1 MSAPLD
7 PEEVHRAEELYG
19 PLTRSL
25 RRLVDMTIR
34 SEADAADVARA
45 QQLIDEAAELL
56 GSRLHPEPY
65 PVRTTTEGRFLT
77 WGNVAIG
84 TRNAIAP
91 PLDVRRDETGRVTT
105 DVVLG
110 SAYEGPAGHVH
121 GGVCALLLDH
131 ILGATAHRP
140 GKPAVT
146 GTLTIRYRAPT
157 RLGPLRVEAWVDHD
171 TGSKTFAHG
180 QITDEHGALTVEA
193 EGVFIRRKAQ
203 P

>member
-1 MSAPLD
+1 MNTPLD
-7 PEEVHRAEELYG
+7 PDEARRTEELYG

-25 RRLVDMTIR
+25 RRLVDVTIR
-34 SEADAADVARA
+34 SEVGDADVRRA
-45 QQLIDEAAELL
+45 HRLIDEAAELL
-56 GSRLHPEPY
+56 GSRLHPEPH

-91 PLDVRRDETGRVTT
+91 PLDVHRDETGRVTT
-105 DVVLG
+105 NVTLG
-110 SAYEGPAGHVH
+110 PAYEGPAGHVH
-121 GGVCALLLDH
+121 GGICALLLDH

-146 GTLTIRYRAPT
+146 GTLTIRYVAPT
-157 RLGPLRVEAWVDHD
+157 RLGPLHVEAWVDHD
-171 TGSKTFAHG
+171 AGSKTIARG
-180 QITDEHGALTVEA
+180 QISDEHGAVSVEA
-193 EGVFIRRKAQ
+193 EGVFIRPRAK